1 MHIYYLAQHRA
12 GHIASAVIVVVAV
25 VLGLKITGKGM
36 LRLRC
41 VNHF

>member
-12 GHIASAVIVVVAV
+12 GHIASAVIVVAV